1 MARILIRSIHTLVTM
16 GEVERI
22 SRNVDVL
29 IENDRIAAVGR
40 NMMEG
45 AASAA
50 PRRSGSSAVQAEDI
64 RILDATNCVVYPGF
78 VNCHHHLYQTLTRNI
93 PKVQNAKL
101 FDWLIGLYEVWRE
114 LSEEAV
120 EVSTRVGVGELLLS
134 GCTTTS
140 DHFYVFPKKASRELL
155 DVEIET
161 ARKIGVS
168 NAAIWRWISGTAKP
182 YGDNRRRLCDF
193 MVKELPPAEA
203 EEFLA
208 SLSAAILD
216 MPSHTAVVRQ

>member
-1 MARILIRSIHTLVTM
+1 MATIDPIWIQKIK
-16 GEVERI
+16 EVGI
-22 SRNVDVL
+22 
-29 IENDRIAAVGR
+29 
-40 NMMEG
+40 
-45 AASAA
+45 
-50 PRRSGSSAVQAEDI
+50 
-64 RILDATNCVVYPGF
+64 TF
-78 VNCHHHLYQTLTRNI
+78 
-93 PKVQNAKL
+93 
-101 FDWLIGLYEVWRE
+101 
-114 LSEEAV
+114 
-120 EVSTRVGVGELLLS
+120 
-134 GCTTTS
+134 
-140 DHFYVFPKKASRELL
+140 
-155 DVEIET
+155 T